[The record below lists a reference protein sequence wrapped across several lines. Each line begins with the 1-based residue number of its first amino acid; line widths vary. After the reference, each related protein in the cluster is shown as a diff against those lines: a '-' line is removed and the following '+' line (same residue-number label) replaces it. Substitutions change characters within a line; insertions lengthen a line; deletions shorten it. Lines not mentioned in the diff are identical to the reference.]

1 MVGEIQLAYLIDQI
15 VPEPK
20 KYHPVSSY
28 GKFSTYLEELFY
40 SDSKISGGLFAL
52 ANIELV
58 AFLAVLL
65 KKYRIFGLVAVTAIS
80 LSGKMLEDEALE
92 IYRSLKAGNIE
103 RAKKKLPSLVGRDVD
118 SLDERG
124 IVRATVESIA
134 ENTVDAVAS
143 TLVLG
148 SVFGVFGVLLH
159 RVFNTLDAMVGKKNS
174 RYLNFGMACAR
185 IDDLLNYVPARVSSV
200 IVLGF
205 SKSPVKNLKLARQ
218 QALLHPSPNAGIIE
232 ASFAL
237 ALNIELGGELS
248 YQNIREV
255 RPIVGTGGEVRADD
269 ILRATHLKRKVEYV
283 LLVLTLA
290 LSLVVEK
297 LKSIKREIK

>member
-1 MVGEIQLAYLIDQI
+1 MVGEIQIAYLIDQI

-20 KYHPVSSY
+20 KYHPVSLY
-28 GKFSTYLEELFY
+28 GKFSTHLEELFY

-58 AFLAVLL
+58 VLLALLL
-65 KKYRIFGLVAVTAIS
+65 KKYRIVNLVAVTAIS

-92 IYRSLKAGNIE
+92 IYRSLKEGSID
-103 RAKKKLPSLVGRDVD
+103 RAKEKLPSLVGRDVD
-118 SLDERG
+118 SLDEGG

-143 TLVLG
+143 TLILG

-174 RYLNFGMACAR
+174 RYLNFGTACAR
-185 IDDLLNYVPARVSSV
+185 IDDLLNYAPARIGSV

-205 SKSPVKNLKLARQ
+205 SKSLVKNLKLARY

-237 ALNIELGGELS
+237 TLNIELGGELS
-248 YQNIREV
+248 YQNISEV
-255 RPIVGTGGEVRADD
+255 RPIMGTGVEVQADD
-269 ILRATHLKRKVEYV
+269 ILRAINLKRKVEYV
-283 LLVLTLA
+283 LLVLILP
-290 LSLVVEK
+290 LSLVVRK
-297 LKSIKREIK
+297 LKSFKW